1 MQYFSVVVVGIMTV
15 FAIVGIL
22 DSLFLKDKLGL
33 GAEFRSGIEMIGP
46 LCLAIVGI
54 ISLVP
59 AMKWGIE
66 HTLTPLYAAI
76 GLDPSMAVSTIL
88 AIDMGGFQLASSVA
102 LDSTIGQWAGIVYGS
117 MMGATIVFTIPVG
130 LAAIKKEDVTAFSKG
145 VLYGIAAIP
154 LGTFVGG
161 LCMGIP
167 LRLVALNLIPPVI
180 FSVVIIV
187 CLTLWPKQ
195 TTSVFRVFSRIVNGV
210 AMIGLGLAMVRDLIL
225 SPLAGSGLFS
235 LDALPVFNMVDSTS
249 EGIAV
254 AGSVGLVLAG
264 ALPFVSCLNRWLR
277 KPLSSLS
284 ARFGL
289 TEAGVTGFLLSSA
302 NNMAMFA
309 TMSRM
314 KEREKIVNTAFAVC
328 AAFIIGD
335 HLAFTAA
342 NAPAV
347 IAPMMLAKAISGGVA
362 VFLAMLFTKNKS
374 TNSATEVK

>member
-1 MQYFSVVVVGIMTV
+1 
-15 FAIVGIL
+15 
-22 DSLFLKDKLGL
+22 
-33 GAEFRSGIEMIGP
+33 
-46 LCLAIVGI
+46 
-54 ISLVP
+54 
-59 AMKWGIE
+59 
-66 HTLTPLYAAI
+66 
-76 GLDPSMAVSTIL
+76 
-88 AIDMGGFQLASSVA
+88 
-102 LDSTIGQWAGIVYGS
+102 
-117 MMGATIVFTIPVG
+117 
-130 LAAIKKEDVTAFSKG
+130 
-145 VLYGIAAIP
+145 
-154 LGTFVGG
+154 
-161 LCMGIP
+161 
-167 LRLVALNLIPPVI
+167 
-180 FSVVIIV
+180 
-187 CLTLWPKQ
+187 
-195 TTSVFRVFSRIVNGV
+195 
-210 AMIGLGLAMVRDLIL
+210 MIGLGLAMVRDLIL

-342 NAPAV
+342 NAPSV
-347 IAPMMLAKAISGGVA
+347 IAPMMLAKAISGVVA

>member
-1 MQYFSVVVVGIMTV
+1 
-15 FAIVGIL
+15 
-22 DSLFLKDKLGL
+22 
-33 GAEFRSGIEMIGP
+33 MIGP

-342 NAPAV
+342 NAPSV